1 MVRRQSQHNYDTDYG
16 ASLVA
21 QRAKNLPAM
30 QQAWV
35 QFLGQEDP
43 WRRKWQPTPVFLPG
57 ESHGQR
63 SLVGYSS
70 WGREELDTTEQLT
83 HTWYELQHQ
92 TELTGWCH
100 ERHTLALPARGAGT
114 LIPSAQRL
122 VWAAKQ
128 PLGNAALGALFA

>member
-1 MVRRQSQHNYDTDYG
+1 MLKAPRSLSSPTSS
-16 ASLVA
+16 ASLLTQTV
-21 QRAKNLPAM
+21 KNLSAM
-30 QQAWV
+30 QETQV

-100 ERHTLALPARGAGT
+100 ERHTLALQAHRPGVQACCGGT
-114 LIPSAQRL
+114 HG
-122 VWAAKQ
+122 V
-128 PLGNAALGALFA
+128 PLDIGQGQ

>member
-70 WGREELDTTEQLT
+70 WGREELDTTEQRT

-100 ERHTLALPARGAGT
+100 ERHTLALQAHRPWCASLLWGNPWGA
-114 LIPSAQRL
+114 P
-122 VWAAKQ
+122 
-128 PLGNAALGALFA
+128 